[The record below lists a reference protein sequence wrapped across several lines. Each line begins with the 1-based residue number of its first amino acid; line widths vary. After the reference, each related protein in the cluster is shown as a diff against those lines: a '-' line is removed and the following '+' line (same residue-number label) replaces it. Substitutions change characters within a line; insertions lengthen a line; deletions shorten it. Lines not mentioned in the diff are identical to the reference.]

1 MEITLS
7 SGYYWKHTQHFA
19 GCQISCHRRERL
31 TRGCREIPS
40 CSCRKRNFW
49 RTRAFTETTLHVPK
63 QSSYF
68 AVRVEPAGQAA
79 SQQDALIHTHHG
91 SFKYPPK
98 TYSRVKAASC
108 CPGKWHFQPSHSAS
122 LRNLHSASW
131 SGYSFLSGKRK
142 ELLFSLHSIL
152 YLGTIIFKTAIKT
165 FSQIQPN
172 RYCLQT
178 GDNTPIN
185 RQQIQTTSK
194 SRSLCVSFSA
204 CTSDLNLKVYLSD
217 WGTPAGQQDLAETHC

>member
-1 MEITLS
+1 MFCSFCSWISRFHFLSWSHIVCQHTAQRQYGTFTRARNILYSYLWPCIVQLPVYRRRHNYCCWNSMEITLS

-122 LRNLHSASW
+122 LCQSPFSILVWVLISV
-131 SGYSFLSGKRK
+131 RK
-142 ELLFSLHSIL
+142 EEGIAVL
-152 YLGTIIFKTAIKT
+152 
-165 FSQIQPN
+165 
-172 RYCLQT
+172 
-178 GDNTPIN
+178 TP
-185 RQQIQTTSK
+185 QYF
-194 SRSLCVSFSA
+194 VSWNNHF
-204 CTSDLNLKVYLSD
+204 
-217 WGTPAGQQDLAETHC
+217 